1 MIFLI
6 QFGSCEVR
14 HLNLAS
20 AQKSLVHVSR
30 QQIKMCSKDSFILPQ
45 KEHAGDGI
53 IPILFKKEY
62 LTRHLLSN
70 LISLICKLIRLV
82 SYRSKH
88 I

>member
-6 QFGSCEVR
+6 QFGSCEVQC
-14 HLNLAS
+14 LNLAS
-20 AQKSLVHVSR
+20 AQKSLVSR

-62 LTRHLLSN
+62 VTRHLLSN